1 MALVPISGIPFWL
14 QDIQCASVGE
24 SNAFLLISAFHV
36 AFSLVICIQWV
47 SLNDLCLLLMLVPL
61 PEISSSIKSFIFFSP
76 FSWKILNL

>member
-36 AFSLVICIQWV
+36 AFSLVICIQ
-47 SLNDLCLLLMLVPL
+47 
-61 PEISSSIKSFIFFSP
+61 
-76 FSWKILNL
+76 